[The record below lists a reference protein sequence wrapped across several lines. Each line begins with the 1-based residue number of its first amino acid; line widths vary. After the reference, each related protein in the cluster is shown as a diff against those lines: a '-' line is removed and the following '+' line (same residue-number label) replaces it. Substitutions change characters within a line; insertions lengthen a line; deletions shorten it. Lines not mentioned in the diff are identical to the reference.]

1 MIIVSAC
8 LAWINC
14 RYDWNSRSI
23 QKIIDLVKN
32 WEAVPVC
39 PELLWWLATPRPKSE
54 IRWDKVVTEN
64 WDDVTEQFVYWA
76 TEWLKIAKEKFCRLA
91 ILKSKSP
98 SCWCW
103 LIYDGNFLWRLKK
116 WDWIYTKLLKES
128 WIEVRTE
135 NNLPENLL

>member
-1 MIIVSAC
+1 MILVSAC

-14 RYDWNSRSI
+14 RYDWSSKSI

-39 PELLWWLATPRPKSE
+39 PELLWWLWAPRVRSE
-54 IRWDKVVTEN
+54 KRWDKVISEN
-64 WDDVTEQFVYWA
+64 SDDLTDAFISWA
-76 TEWLKIAKEKFCRLA
+76 EEALFIAKEKNCKYA

-103 LIYDGNFLWRLKK
+103 VIYDGTFRGRLTK
-116 WDWIYTKLLKES
+116 WDWVLTEILKRN
-128 WIEVRTE
+128 WIKVITE
-135 NNLPENLL
+135 NEI